1 MDQVERLP
9 IKEWVGKT
17 ASAGRWSEGSEGSEA
32 PVFRRTADMC
42 PATQHNEVRNR
53 VPISTITLASTNRV
67 PALVM
72 LGRNRRHLHRECF
85 GLRPIDGLGARQDF
99 LTQLCGIYS
108 IFMYGQDHIG
118 AR

>member
-72 LGRNRRHLHRECF
+72 LGRNRRHLDRECF
-85 GLRPIDGLGARQDF
+85 GLRPIDD
-99 LTQLCGIYS
+99 
-108 IFMYGQDHIG
+108 
-118 AR
+118 